1 MLGGEPVVS
10 EQKPEV
16 EDIKILAM
24 ISTAEAVPE
33 NIRWIEIPLDRLHV
47 GRPGLWLI
55 RIKTSKLTPE
65 KAGVAVARLAE
76 ELQRLGVKPIS
87 IMATEDTIDVLF
99 RGSPFPWL
107 VILATIAN
115 LLPLI
120 GITILAIS
128 VYQGV
133 TSIPSWVWG
142 LAVVGLGLA
151 LFGPAVGD
159 MILSAIHET
168 RRLYRRWHR
177 REKA

>member
-1 MLGGEPVVS
+1 MLGGGLGVS
-10 EQKPEV
+10 ERVPEV
-16 EDIKILAM
+16 EGVKILAM
-24 ISTAEAVPE
+24 ISTAEAVPG
-33 NIRWIEIPLDRLHV
+33 NIRWIEIPLERLHV
-47 GRPGLWLI
+47 GRPGLWLV

-76 ELQRLGVKPIS
+76 ELRKLGVKPIS
-87 IMATEDTIDVLF
+87 IMATEDTIDVLL

-107 VILATIAN
+107 AILVAIAN

-133 TSIPSWVWG
+133 SSIPSWVWG

-151 LFGPAVGD
+151 LFGPVIGD
-159 MILSAIHET
+159 VILSSIYET
-168 RRLYRRWHR
+168 RRLYRRWYR

>member
-1 MLGGEPVVS
+1 VS
-10 EQKPEV
+10 EQAPKV
-16 EDIKILAM
+16 EDVKILAM
-24 ISTAEAVPE
+24 ISTAELVPE
-33 NIRWIEIPLDRLHV
+33 NIRWVEIPLDRLHV

-87 IMATEDTIDVLF
+87 IMATEDTIDILF

-128 VYQGV
+128 VFQGV
-133 TSIPSWVWG
+133 SSIPSWVWG
-142 LAVVGLGLA
+142 LAAVGLGLA
-151 LFGPAVGD
+151 LFGPAIGD
-159 MILSAIHET
+159 MILSTIYET
-168 RRLYRRWHR
+168 RRLYRKWYK
-177 REKA
+177 RERV

>member
-1 MLGGEPVVS
+1 LVVS

-16 EDIKILAM
+16 EGVKILAM
-24 ISTAEAVPE
+24 ITTAEPVPE
-33 NIRWIEIPLDRLHV
+33 NIRWVEIPLERLHV
-47 GRPGLWLI
+47 GRPGLWLV

-65 KAGVAVARLAE
+65 KAGIAVARLAE
-76 ELQRLGVKPIS
+76 ELRRLGVKPIS

-107 VILATIAN
+107 VVLAAIAN

-120 GITILAIS
+120 GITIIAIS

-142 LAVVGLGLA
+142 LMVVGLGLV
-151 LFGPAVGD
+151 LFGPAIGD
-159 MILSAIHET
+159 MILSAIYET
-168 RRLYRRWHR
+168 RRLYRRWHKR
-177 REKA
+177 G